1 MKQLFSVIIF
11 IAVLFSTPGCILGPS
26 IKGNG
31 EVTDERRN
39 ITGFDKIKTSTGL
52 DVFLIPDSVEYV
64 VVEADENLHTTI
76 KTELDGETL
85 EIRSDKQIHWARS
98 RKVTVHFSKLTE
110 LRSTSGSSLSS
121 LGIIH
126 SKSLEIAAS
135 SGARQHL
142 EVDAEHFSGRSSS
155 GAQVELKGKTVY
167 AELKASS
174 GAHLK
179 GKDLEAVTCTANV
192 SSGAHIW
199 TWVKNDLD
207 ASASSG
213 GHIYYTGDPEKININ
228 TSSGGAV
235 KKD

>member
-1 MKQLFSVIIF
+1 MKQLFSAIIF
-11 IAVLFSTPGCILGPS
+11 IAVLFLAPGCILGPS

-31 EVTDERRN
+31 KVTDERRN
-39 ITGFDKIKTSTGL
+39 ITGFNKLKTATGL
-52 DVFLIPDSVEYV
+52 DVSLIPDSTEYV

-85 EIRSDKQIHWARS
+85 DIHADKQIRWAKS
-98 RKVTVHFSKLTE
+98 KKITVHFSKLAG

-126 SKSLEIAAS
+126 SNALEVTAS

-142 EVDAEHFSGRSSS
+142 EIDAEHLTGRSSS
-155 GAQVELKGKTVY
+155 GAQVSLRGRATFTD
-167 AELKASS
+167 LKASS

-179 GKDLEAVTCTANV
+179 GKDLEAIVCTAKV

-199 TWVKNDLD
+199 IGVKNELD

-213 GHIYYTGDPEKININ
+213 GHIYYTGNPEKINVN
-228 TSSGGAV
+228 TSSGGAI